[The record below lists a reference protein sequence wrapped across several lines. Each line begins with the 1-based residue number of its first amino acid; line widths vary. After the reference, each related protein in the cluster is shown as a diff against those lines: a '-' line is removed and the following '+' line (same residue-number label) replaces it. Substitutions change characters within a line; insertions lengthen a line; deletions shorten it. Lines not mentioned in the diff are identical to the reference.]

1 LRGAHLSFDPHCAH
15 RTANAQVGMTED
27 AIPQAVQ
34 ELLQQH
40 LTSFEHLEV
49 LLLLHAHA
57 QEDWDVASVSERTR
71 LAPEIV
77 EKVLASLESS
87 ELIRRRTRNRNLFR
101 LGPRLPESMDA
112 VEQLAALYRE
122 RRAAI
127 MSLMSMQAIERIRSG
142 GLKMFADSF
151 VFKKRNDD
159 G

>member
-1 LRGAHLSFDPHCAH
+1 
-15 RTANAQVGMTED
+15 
-27 AIPQAVQ
+27 
-34 ELLQQH
+34 
-40 LTSFEHLEV
+40 
-49 LLLLHAHA
+49 
-57 QEDWDVASVSERTR
+57 VSERTR
-71 LAPEIV
+71 LAPETV
-77 EKVLASLESS
+77 GKVLASLESS